1 MKQDRTVIIGA
12 GPFGLSAAAHL
23 KAQNIQ
29 PLIFGRTMEFW
40 RKMPAQMYLKSS
52 WGAIT
57 ISEPKHKYTFDAYS
71 KLHNIPQDGLVPLK
85 LFLDYTQWFKEQ
97 VVPEV
102 DETYVKLVTQ
112 QGKTFHVELEDGR
125 SIDTDRVVVATG
137 LAPFAHI
144 PEFASSLSPSVAF
157 HTQQLTDYS
166 MFAGKNVV
174 VVGSGQSAFE
184 SAGFLREVNASVEV
198 IARGPINWIN
208 RRLYRY
214 AGPAKR
220 LFYAPSDIGP
230 AGISWIVAF
239 PMLYKLLPEKT
250 RIALD
255 ARSVRPAVARWMR
268 PVIEGYV
275 TVTPNTTVVSAHEEG
290 QSVCLKLSD
299 GTTREVDYVILATG
313 YNSDIRTLQYLE
325 PSLREQV
332 QQRDGYPFLNTWFES
347 SVPHLY
353 FTGCMSGYDFGPLC
367 RHIIGS
373 GASAVRIARHTSEH
387 M

>member
-12 GPFGLSAAAHL
+12 GPFGLSAAAYL
-23 KAQNIQ
+23 KAQHIK
-29 PLIFGRTMEFW
+29 PLIFGKTMEFW

-57 ISEPKHKYTFDAYS
+57 ISDPERKYTFDAYS
-71 KLHNIPQDGLVPLK
+71 KLHNITQDGLVPLK
-85 LFLDYTQWFKEQ
+85 LFLDYSQWFQEQ

-102 DETYVKLVTQ
+102 DETYVKLVTR

-125 SIDTDRVVVATG
+125 SVDADRVVVATG
-137 LAPFAHI
+137 LGPFAHV
-144 PEFASSLSPSVAF
+144 PDFASSLSPSVAF

-184 SAGFLREVNASVEV
+184 SASFLREVNASVEV
-198 IARGPINWIN
+198 IARGPITWIN

-214 AGPAKR
+214 LGPAKR

-230 AGISWIVAF
+230 AGVSWIVAF
-239 PMLYKLLPEKT
+239 PMLYKYLPEKT
-250 RIALD
+250 RVTLD
-255 ARSVRPAVARWMR
+255 ARSVRPAVARWLKPM
-268 PVIEGYV
+268 IEGHV
-275 TVTPNTTVVSAHEEG
+275 TTTPNTTVVSAQEEG
-290 QSVCLKLSD
+290 TSVCLKLSD
-299 GTTREVDYVILATG
+299 GTTREVDFVILATG

-347 SVPHLY
+347 TVPHLY
-353 FTGCMSGYDFGPLC
+353 FTGCMAGYDFGPLC
-367 RHIIGS
+367 RHIVGS
-373 GASAVRIARHTSEH
+373 GAPAVRIARHTNQN